1 MPLVAMNQ
9 AGDRVELWKYNE
21 AGLIKIREAI
31 QSGRPAFCPDC
42 EGAMT
47 LKAIGSAHYVPHFAH
62 LPSAESGACGYGVGE
77 SQEHLLAKGAIAE
90 YISRFEMYK
99 DAQIMIEY
107 KIDIPNGY
115 KSTRRADVVA
125 FFPNGEMHVHEAQ
138 FSPISVQH
146 LVERTRDYRRVSSE
160 AVWWFGGKAET
171 KTNTAWAK
179 NSFVVFG
186 CITSNARDSNFV
198 VTAESEIVLQVKKYA
213 PQRQAEKPK
222 EKPRQLQLI
231 SALNAYSTT

>member
-9 AGDRVELWKYNE
+9 EGERVELWKYSE

-31 QSGRPAFCPDC
+31 QGGKKAFCPEC
-42 EGAMT
+42 GGEMT
-47 LKAIGSAHYVPHFAH
+47 LKAIGSTHYVAHFAH

-90 YISRFEMYK
+90 YISRFDMYK

-125 FFPNGEMHVHEAQ
+125 IFPNGEMHVHEAQ
-138 FSPISVQH
+138 LSAISEQQ
-146 LVERTRDYRRVSSE
+146 LGERTNDYRQVSTE
-160 AVWWFGGKAET
+160 VIWWLGGNAKTDTNERWLERNCAIFGSIAST
-171 KTNTAWAK
+171 KVKT
-179 NSFVVFG
+179 
-186 CITSNARDSNFV
+186 
-198 VTAESEIVLQVKKYA
+198 EI
-213 PQRQAEKPK
+213 KPVG
-222 EKPRQLQLI
+222 R
-231 SALNAYSTT
+231 